1 MARNNPLSF
10 WQKFLATAVL
20 LSSFGIVS
28 ADAPTVDPAE
38 DEKHFGSPEEFL
50 FWTPQQQVA
59 GYRNTAKI
67 FPTRVIEAA
76 ESVRELP
83 VGGSEFEA
91 FKFVFEGKPLTIDEF
106 LSRQNVAGLLV
117 IKNGEIAFERYRLGN
132 TEDSIWVSFSV
143 SKSVTSMLVGAAIRD
158 GYIESVDE
166 KVTDYLPRLKGSSY
180 DQSSIRD
187 LLQMSSGVRWNEDY
201 ADRESDLNT
210 LNSDPDGFTTLHV
223 YEYLRHLPRDAE
235 PGEVFNYNTAETNLV
250 GTLLRSAIGNN
261 LSTYLQEK
269 IWQPY
274 GMEADAN
281 WMLSEPGGG
290 EAGGCCISATL
301 RDYGRLGLFAMGG
314 GRLADGTEV
323 LAEDWMEESTRPS
336 KGYEGY
342 GYLWWLNEDGSFRA
356 SGIFGQ
362 GIYINAAE
370 GVVIAMHSARAIAD
384 NKPDWEIQDAMF
396 NAFVEAL
403 RD

>member
-1 MARNNPLSF
+1 MTKNQSLYF
-10 WQKFLATAVL
+10 WHRFLATAFL
-20 LSSFGIVS
+20 LSIFGLVS
-28 ADAPTVDPAE
+28 ADAPTIDPAD
-38 DEKHFGSPEEFL
+38 DENHFGSPEEFL

-59 GYRNTAKI
+59 GYRNTARI
-67 FPTRVIEAA
+67 FATRAIVAGD
-76 ESVRELP
+76 SVRELSA
-83 VGGSEFEA
+83 GGSEFDE
-91 FKFVFEGKPLTIDEF
+91 FQFVFEGKPLTIDEF

-117 IKNGEIAFERYRLGN
+117 IKNGRIAFERYRLGN

-143 SKSVTSMLVGAAIRD
+143 SKSVTSMLIGAAIRD
-158 GYIESVDE
+158 GYIKSVDE
-166 KVTDYLPRLKGSSY
+166 MVTDYLPRLKGSSY

-187 LLQMSSGVRWNEDY
+187 LLHMSSGVRWNEDY
-201 ADRESDLNT
+201 ADRQSDLNK

-223 YEYLRHLPRDAE
+223 YEYLRHLPRDAK
-235 PGEVFNYNTAETNLV
+235 PGGVFNYNTAETNLV

-301 RDYGRLGLFAMGG
+301 RDYGRLGMFAMSG

-323 LAEDWMEESTRPS
+323 LADGWMEESTRPS

-370 GVVIAMHSARAIAD
+370 GVVIAMHSAREIAD
-384 NKPDWEIQDAMF
+384 NKPDWDIQAAMF